1 MELKL
6 IVVKLSLEDGIEEK
20 RCIQQV

>member
-20 RCIQQV
+20 RSIQQV